1 MADVVLT
8 LQLPRGDR
16 FIPIAM
22 TSDLD
27 VLRHF
32 KRSVLAMWERELDLA
47 TDEIEALVRRN
58 ELEKLRRTLDLL
70 IPGNDGGAVSD

>member
-32 KRSVLAMWERELDLA
+32 KRSVLDMWERELNLA
-47 TDEIEALVRRN
+47 EDQVEIMVRRN
-58 ELEKLRRTLDLL
+58 ELVKMRQTLNAL
-70 IPGNDGGAVSD
+70 IPDGVSHA

>member
-1 MADVVLT
+1 MDVVLT

-22 TSDLD
+22 TADLD

-32 KRSVLAMWERELDLA
+32 KRSVLEMWERELDLSL
-47 TDEIEALVRRN
+47 DEVEAVVRQN
-58 ELEKLRRTLDLL
+58 ELEKLRRTLNLL
-70 IPGNDGGAVSD
+70 IPDNGGGDANG